1 MALYGGQRDV
11 ALFRN
16 MNRELLRNIITQ
28 EIAYY
33 KIGLI
38 ETIVNIYGES
48 SKKSYNDP
56 VLLTCLI
63 TRGDQSYN
71 DDDFGPDVKRDVSFA
86 FLRDDL
92 VDLGL
97 VPEDGDIVSWQESYY
112 EIHQIVENQLVLG
125 KSEQYNMT
133 NLSNFGSSL
142 SIICN
147 AHLTRAEKVGI
158 NIQRL

>member
-16 MNRELLRNIITQ
+16 VNRELLKNIITQ

-33 KIGLI
+33 KIGLT
-38 ETIVNIYGES
+38 ETTVNLYGES
-48 SKKSYNDP
+48 SEKFYNDP

-63 TRGDQSYN
+63 TRGDQSYS

-97 VPEDGDIVSWQESYY
+97 VPEDGDIISWQESYY

-158 NIQRL
+158 NRQKL

>member
-11 ALFRN
+11 SLFRN

-33 KIGLI
+33 KIGLT
-38 ETIVNIYGES
+38 ETITNIYGES
-48 SKKSYNDP
+48 SEKHFNDP

-63 TRGDQSYN
+63 TRSDQSFN
-71 DDDFGPDVKRDVSFA
+71 DDEFGPDVKRDVSFA

-92 VDLGL
+92 VDLNL
-97 VPEDGDIVSWQESYY
+97 IPEDGDIISWQESYY
-112 EIHQIVENQLVLG
+112 EIHAVTENQLILG

-133 NLSNFGSSL
+133 DLSNFGSSL
-142 SIICN
+142 SIICM

-158 NIQRL
+158 NKQRL

>member
-33 KIGLI
+33 KIGLT
-38 ETIVNIYGES
+38 ETTTNIYGES
-48 SKKSYNDP
+48 SEKFYNDP

-92 VDLGL
+92 VDLKL
-97 VPEDGDIVSWQESYY
+97 VPEGGDIVSWQESYY

-158 NIQRL
+158 NRQRL

>member
-16 MNRELLRNIITQ
+16 MNRELLKNIITQ

>member
-16 MNRELLRNIITQ
+16 VNRELLKNIITQ

-33 KIGLI
+33 KIGLT
-38 ETIVNIYGES
+38 ETTVNLYGES
-48 SKKSYNDP
+48 SEKFYNDP

-97 VPEDGDIVSWQESYY
+97 VPEDGDIISWQESYY

-158 NIQRL
+158 NRQRL

>member
-33 KIGLI
+33 KIGLT
-38 ETIVNIYGES
+38 ETTVNLHGES
-48 SKKSYNDP
+48 SEKFYNDP

-158 NIQRL
+158 NRQRL

>member
-1 MALYGGQRDV
+1 MALYGGQRDIS
-11 ALFRN
+11 LFRN

-33 KIGLI
+33 KIGLT
-38 ETIVNIYGES
+38 ETITNIYGES
-48 SKKSYNDP
+48 SEKFYNDP

-92 VDLGL
+92 VDLKL
-97 VPEDGDIVSWQESYY
+97 VPEGGDIVSWQESYY

-158 NIQRL
+158 NRQRL

>member
-1 MALYGGQRDV
+1 MALYGGQRDIS
-11 ALFRN
+11 LFRN

-33 KIGLI
+33 KIGLT
-38 ETIVNIYGES
+38 ETVTNIYGES
-48 SKKSYNDP
+48 SKKFYNDP
-56 VLLTCLI
+56 ILLTCLI
-63 TRGDQSYN
+63 TRGDQTFN

-92 VDLGL
+92 VDLSL
-97 VPEDGDIVSWQESYY
+97 VPEDGDIISWQESYY
-112 EIHQIVENQLVLG
+112 EVHQIVENQLILG

-158 NIQRL
+158 SKQRL

>member
-33 KIGLI
+33 KIGLT
-38 ETIVNIYGES
+38 ETTVNLYGES
-48 SKKSYNDP
+48 SEKFYNDP

-158 NIQRL
+158 NRQRL

>member
-1 MALYGGQRDV
+1 MALYGGQRDIS
-11 ALFRN
+11 LFRN

-33 KIGLI
+33 KIGLT
-38 ETIVNIYGES
+38 ETVTNLYGES
-48 SKKSYNDP
+48 SKKFYNDP
-56 VLLTCLI
+56 ILLTCLI
-63 TRGDQSYN
+63 TRGDQNFN

-92 VDLGL
+92 VDLSL
-97 VPEDGDIVSWQESYY
+97 VPEDGDIISWQESYY
-112 EIHQIVENQLVLG
+112 EVHQIVENQLILG

-158 NIQRL
+158 SKQRL

>member
-33 KIGLI
+33 KIGLQ
-38 ETIVNIYGES
+38 ETVTNIYGES
-48 SKKSYNDP
+48 SEKFYNDP

-63 TRGDQSYN
+63 TRGDQAYN

-92 VDLGL
+92 VDLNL
-97 VPEDGDIVSWQESYY
+97 VPEGGDIISWQESYY

-147 AHLTRAEKVGI
+147 AHLTRAERIGI
-158 NIQRL
+158 SRQRL

>member
-1 MALYGGQRDV
+1 
-11 ALFRN
+11 

-33 KIGLI
+33 KIGLN
-38 ETIVNIYGES
+38 ETVTNIYGES
-48 SKKSYNDP
+48 SEKFYKPP

-63 TRGDQSYN
+63 TRGDQNFSDN
-71 DDDFGPDVKRDVSFA
+71 DFGPDVTQDMSFA

-92 VDLGL
+92 VDLSL
-97 VPEDGDIVSWQESYY
+97 VPEDGDIISWQESYY
-112 EIHQIVENQLVLG
+112 EVHQIVENQLILG

-158 NIQRL
+158 SKQRL

>member
-33 KIGLI
+33 KIGLT
-38 ETIVNIYGES
+38 ETTVNLYGES
-48 SKKSYNDP
+48 SEKFYNDP

-63 TRGDQSYN
+63 TRGDQSYS

-158 NIQRL
+158 NRQRL

>member
-1 MALYGGQRDV
+1 MALYGGQRDIS
-11 ALFRN
+11 LFRN

-33 KIGLI
+33 KIGLT
-38 ETIVNIYGES
+38 ETITNIYGES
-48 SKKSYNDP
+48 SEKFYNDP

-92 VDLGL
+92 VDLKL
-97 VPEDGDIVSWQESYY
+97 VPEGGDIISWQESYY

-158 NIQRL
+158 NKQRL

>member
-1 MALYGGQRDV
+1 MALYGGQRDI

-28 EIAYY
+28 EVAYY
-33 KIGLI
+33 KIGLQ
-38 ETIVNIYGES
+38 ETVTNIYGES
-48 SKKSYNDP
+48 SKKVFNDP

-63 TRGDQSYN
+63 TRGDQNYS

-92 VDLGL
+92 VDLNL
-97 VPEDGDIVSWQESYY
+97 IPEDGDIVSWQESFY
-112 EIHQIVENQLVLG
+112 EIHQIRENQLILG

-142 SIICN
+142 SIICD

>member
-33 KIGLI
+33 KIGLT
-38 ETIVNIYGES
+38 ETTVNLYGES
-48 SKKSYNDP
+48 SEKFYNDP

-97 VPEDGDIVSWQESYY
+97 VPEDGDIISWQESYY

-158 NIQRL
+158 NRQRL

>member
-16 MNRELLRNIITQ
+16 VNRELLKNIITQ

-33 KIGLI
+33 KIGLT
-38 ETIVNIYGES
+38 ETTVNLYGES
-48 SKKSYNDP
+48 SEKFYNDP

-71 DDDFGPDVKRDVSFA
+71 DDDFGPDVKRNVSFA
-86 FLRDDL
+86 LLRDDL

-97 VPEDGDIVSWQESYY
+97 VPEDGDIISWQESYY

-158 NIQRL
+158 NRQRL

>member
-1 MALYGGQRDV
+1 
-11 ALFRN
+11 

-33 KIGLI
+33 TIGLT

>member
-16 MNRELLRNIITQ
+16 MNRELLKNIITQ

-33 KIGLI
+33 KIGLT

-63 TRGDQSYN
+63 TRGDQSYS
-71 DDDFGPDVKRDVSFA
+71 DDEFGPDVKRDVSFA

>member
-1 MALYGGQRDV
+1 MIYA
-11 ALFRN
+11 
-16 MNRELLRNIITQ
+16 NIITQ

-33 KIGLI
+33 KIGLT
-38 ETIVNIYGES
+38 ETTVNLYGES
-48 SKKSYNDP
+48 SEKFYNDP

-158 NIQRL
+158 NRQRL

>member
-1 MALYGGQRDV
+1 MALYGGQRDI

-33 KIGLI
+33 KIGLT
-38 ETIVNIYGES
+38 ETTVNLYGES
-48 SKKSYNDP
+48 SEKFYNDP

-63 TRGDQSYN
+63 TRGDQSYS

-97 VPEDGDIVSWQESYY
+97 VPEDGDIISWQESYY

-158 NIQRL
+158 NRQRL

>member
-16 MNRELLRNIITQ
+16 VNRELLKNIITQ

-33 KIGLI
+33 KIGLT
-38 ETIVNIYGES
+38 ETTVNLYGES
-48 SKKSYNDP
+48 SEKFYNDP

-63 TRGDQSYN
+63 TRGDQSYS

-97 VPEDGDIVSWQESYY
+97 VPEDGDIISWQESYY

-158 NIQRL
+158 NRQRL

>member
-33 KIGLI
+33 KIGLT
-38 ETIVNIYGES
+38 ETTVNLYGES
-48 SKKSYNDP
+48 SEKFYNDP

-71 DDDFGPDVKRDVSFA
+71 DDDFGPDVKRNVSFA

-158 NIQRL
+158 NRQRL

>member
-16 MNRELLRNIITQ
+16 VNRELLKNIITQ

-33 KIGLI
+33 KIGLT
-38 ETIVNIYGES
+38 ETTVNLYGES
-48 SKKSYNDP
+48 SEKFYNDP

-158 NIQRL
+158 NRQRL

>member
-16 MNRELLRNIITQ
+16 MNRELLKNIITQ

-33 KIGLI
+33 KIGLT

>member
-1 MALYGGQRDV
+1 L
-11 ALFRN
+11 
-16 MNRELLRNIITQ
+16 T
-28 EIAYY
+28 
-33 KIGLI
+33 
-38 ETIVNIYGES
+38 ETTTNIYGES
-48 SKKSYNDP
+48 SEKFYNDP

-92 VDLGL
+92 VDLKL
-97 VPEDGDIVSWQESYY
+97 VPEGGDIVSWQESYY

-158 NIQRL
+158 NRQRL

>member
-16 MNRELLRNIITQ
+16 VNRELLKNIITQ

-33 KIGLI
+33 KIGLT
-38 ETIVNIYGES
+38 ETTVNLYGES
-48 SKKSYNDP
+48 SEKFYNDP

-63 TRGDQSYN
+63 TRGDQSYS

-158 NIQRL
+158 NRQRL

>member
-33 KIGLI
+33 KIGLT
-38 ETIVNIYGES
+38 ETTVNLYGES
-48 SKKSYNDP
+48 SEKFYNDP

-71 DDDFGPDVKRDVSFA
+71 DDDFGPDVKRNVSFA
-86 FLRDDL
+86 LLRDDL

-97 VPEDGDIVSWQESYY
+97 VPEDGDIISWQESYY

-158 NIQRL
+158 NRQRL

>member
-33 KIGLI
+33 KIGLT

>member
-1 MALYGGQRDV
+1 MALYGGSRDV
-11 ALFRN
+11 SLFRN

-33 KIGLI
+33 KIGLNQ
-38 ETIVNIYGES
+38 TVTNIYGES
-48 SKKSYNDP
+48 SEKYFKDP

-63 TRGDQSYN
+63 TRGDQNFN
-71 DDDFGPDVKRDVSFA
+71 DDDFGPDVTRDVSFA

-92 VDLGL
+92 VDLNL
-97 VPEDGDIVSWQESYY
+97 VPEDGDIISWQESYY
-112 EIHQIVENQLVLG
+112 EVHSITENQLVLG

-147 AHLTRAEKVGI
+147 THLTRAERLGI
-158 NIQRL
+158 NRQRL

>member
-33 KIGLI
+33 KIGLT

-71 DDDFGPDVKRDVSFA
+71 DDEFGPDVKRNVSFA

>member
-16 MNRELLRNIITQ
+16 VNRELLKNIITQ

-33 KIGLI
+33 KIGLT
-38 ETIVNIYGES
+38 ETTVNLYGES
-48 SKKSYNDP
+48 SEKFYNDP

-71 DDDFGPDVKRDVSFA
+71 DDDFGPDVKRNVSFA

-158 NIQRL
+158 NRQRL

>member
-16 MNRELLRNIITQ
+16 MNRELLKNIITQ

-33 KIGLI
+33 KIGLT

-63 TRGDQSYN
+63 RRGDQSYS
-71 DDDFGPDVKRDVSFA
+71 DDEFGPDVKRDVSFA

>member
-33 KIGLI
+33 KIGLT
-38 ETIVNIYGES
+38 ETTVNLYGES
-48 SKKSYNDP
+48 SEKFYNDP

-63 TRGDQSYN
+63 TRGDQSYS

-97 VPEDGDIVSWQESYY
+97 VPEDGDIISWQESYY

-158 NIQRL
+158 NRQRL